1 MSGLSGMFGLLGAEG
16 DETPAAARNA
26 PQETPAATAAGD
38 EARSGEANAALRNL
52 LVDAKLKLLQFD
64 DTKAFFTTLI
74 EPATQALRTL
84 EQAQAANIDLQRQFN
99 EAAAQCAALH
109 ARLHDLEAQHT
120 LAASENDRL
129 TGELE
134 LARTQAREAE
144 AAHAALAGEA
154 QPRIDTIAEL
164 ERQLAALSAEHGD
177 LTQEAERLRVAATA
191 SDEKAGA
198 MAADLAAALDKAGLI
213 ESELQSLHKSLD
225 DASEQSTGAARKLA
239 ESETALAAARA
250 RLSQLEAVNE
260 GLHIERDQLR
270 AALDANGIK
279 HDGQQSRMQM
289 QIDAVRARAAATEKL
304 LAEARQQLAQRGED
318 VRTTGQR
325 QVESNYARER
335 AEKRIAAMET
345 ELQAL
350 RAELASAKKD
360 RDRLVESTNV
370 AAAALK
376 LRDAQVERA
385 EETARKAAERSARL
399 HAAAREGT
407 TAFKTKTDELTSALE
422 RERHAHQ
429 ATADALEATRT
440 ERDQLQSHLLELQL
454 ELNRR
459 AVSNDTEV
467 DFPSRGA
474 NAA

>member
-16 DETPAAARNA
+16 DDTPAPAENLPKAA
-26 PQETPAATAAGD
+26 AAKASD
-38 EARSGEANAALRNL
+38 ESRSGEANAALRNL
-52 LVDAKLKLLQFD
+52 LVDAKLKLHQFD
-64 DTKAFFTTLI
+64 DAKAFFATLV
-74 EPATQALRTL
+74 EPAMQALKTL
-84 EQAQAANIDLQRQFN
+84 EQAQAANLDLQRQFN
-99 EAAAQCAALH
+99 EAAAQCAELH
-109 ARLHDLEAQHT
+109 ARLHDIEAQQT

-129 TGELE
+129 TGELA
-134 LARTQAREAE
+134 LAQTQAREAQE
-144 AAHAALAGEA
+144 AHAAFTSEA
-154 QPRIDTIAEL
+154 QPKLDALAEL
-164 ERQLAALSAEHGD
+164 ERQLAVITAEHAE
-177 LTQEAERLRVAATA
+177 LTQEAERLRVAASA
-191 SDEKAGA
+191 SDEKAGG
-198 MAADLAAALDKAGLI
+198 MAADLAAALDKAGLV
-213 ESELQSLHKSLD
+213 ESELQSLHKSLED
-225 DASEQSTGAARKLA
+225 TSEQGTEAARRLA
-239 ESETALAAARA
+239 ESETALAAART

-260 GLHIERDQLR
+260 GLHAERDQLR

-304 LAEARQQLAQRGED
+304 LAEARQQLALRGED

-335 AEKRIAAMET
+335 AEKRAVAMET
-345 ELQAL
+345 ELDTL
-350 RAELASAKKD
+350 RSELATAKKD
-360 RDRLVESTNV
+360 RDRLIESANA

-376 LRDAQVERA
+376 LRDQQLQRA

-407 TAFKTKTDELTSALE
+407 SAFKTRTDQLASDLE
-422 RERHAHQ
+422 RERHAHH
-429 ATADALEATRT
+429 ATIDALEATRE
-440 ERDQLQSHLLELQL
+440 ERDKLQSDLLAAQL

-459 AVSNDTEV
+459 SVSNDTDL

>member
-1 MSGLSGMFGLLGAEG
+1 MSGLAGMFGLLGAEG
-16 DETPAAARNA
+16 DDTPA
-26 PQETPAATAAGD
+26 PAESLPATLAID
-38 EARSGEANAALRNL
+38 DTRSGEANAALRNL

-64 DTKAFFTTLI
+64 DAKAFFATLI
-74 EPATQALRTL
+74 EPATQALKSL
-84 EQAQAANIDLQRQFN
+84 EQAQAANIDLQRQFA
-99 EAAAQCAALH
+99 EAAAQYDALH
-109 ARLHDLEAQHT
+109 ARLHDIEAQQT
-120 LAASENDRL
+120 TIASENDRL
-129 TGELE
+129 TGELD

-144 AAHAALAGEA
+144 DARATLASEA
-154 QPRIDTIAEL
+154 QPKADALAEL
-164 ERQLAALSAEHGD
+164 ERQFAALTAEHAE

-191 SDEKAGA
+191 SDEKAGG
-198 MAADLAAALDKAGLI
+198 MAADLAAALDKAGLV

-225 DASEQSTGAARKLA
+225 DASEQSTGAARRLA
-239 ESETALAAARA
+239 ESETALTAARA

-260 GLHIERDQLR
+260 GLHAERDQLR

-304 LAEARQQLAQRGED
+304 LAEARAQLAQRGED

-335 AEKRIAAMET
+335 AERRAAAMEA
-345 ELQAL
+345 ELEPL
-350 RAELASAKKD
+350 RAELATAKKD
-360 RDRLVESTNV
+360 RDRLIESTNV

-385 EETARKAAERSARL
+385 EDTARKAADRSARL

-407 TAFKTKTDELTSALE
+407 SAFKTRTDELSSALE

-429 ATADALEATRT
+429 ATADALEATRE
-440 ERDQLQSHLLELQL
+440 ERDKLQSDLLAAQL

-459 AVSNDTEV
+459 SVSNDTDM